1 MTRDSDSLRIPS
13 LYPQDSLPLPPQS
26 PQMAFFLFGFVSRK
40 VAWYEGFWA
49 DLPRSLTISHAHP

>member
-1 MTRDSDSLRIPS
+1 
-13 LYPQDSLPLPPQS
+13 
-26 PQMAFFLFGFVSRK
+26 MAFFLFGFVSRK